1 MDWLI
6 DWLVDWL
13 IDANFAKS
21 ISYGQKCRVRTK
33 HVKVTAKSK
42 LIIQIGM
49 FALQLFIIKFQMFFN
64 AASGIETRVVL
75 QAEGL
80 PRKPGKIF

>member
-1 MDWLI
+1 M
-6 DWLVDWL
+6 

-21 ISYGQKCRVRTK
+21 TSYGQRCLVRTK

-49 FALQLFIIKFQMFFN
+49 FAFQLFIIKFEMFFN
-64 AASGIETRVVL
+64 AASGSKPVLFFRLRGFQESLARYCKIE
-75 QAEGL
+75 
-80 PRKPGKIF
+80 KIV